1 MNNKTLLLII
11 TAQSTLL
18 LGILFTIWKN
28 ASQGLLINE
37 TYIICLGIFST
48 AILIVALV
56 NHSKNA
62 PNFVDVRQTGV
73 VKWFNSSKGFGFIE
87 QEKGQDIF
95 VHQSEIKQNG
105 YSIVPLKIY
114 TKNSLI
120 KLEIGL
126 AKGKKD
132 HDKRADIK
140 NKEWERNKERILKRK

>member
-28 ASQGLLINE
+28 ASQVFLINE

-62 PNFVDVRQTGV
+62 PNFG
-73 VKWFNSSKGFGFIE
+73 
-87 QEKGQDIF
+87 
-95 VHQSEIKQNG
+95 
-105 YSIVPLKIY
+105 
-114 TKNSLI
+114 
-120 KLEIGL
+120 
-126 AKGKKD
+126 
-132 HDKRADIK
+132 
-140 NKEWERNKERILKRK
+140 